1 MKGRVTG
8 ANTPAAIWKAYMT
21 SALKRIQ
28 VSAIP
33 EGPPP
38 SELTPVA
45 EDALRDLLGTQA
57 DAVAASQSANDNGQ
71 TGGQGLPPIVTMQPI
86 PNPEEKKKDSALDDL
101 FSEAQKKNQ

>member
-8 ANTPAAIWKAYMT
+8 ANTPAAIWKTYMT

-38 SELTPVA
+38 SALTPVA

-71 TGGQGLPPIVTMQPI
+71 NGGQGLPPIVTMKPI
-86 PNPEEKKKDSALDDL
+86 PNPEVKKTDSSLDDL